1 MYREY
6 DVFPLI
12 SHHVVQF
19 FSSFDN
25 FDSYQKN
32 HDFSWQFK
40 VLWVNWIGYL
50 YLLNLISLLFL
61 PFLIQVKATKPDG
74 SPMKGAQIK
83 IVIRGRGRRLLDKY
97 FIVPESGL
105 VEFSIN
111 GSKIPSNAKSLNLQ
125 VSKSWET

>member
-19 FSSFDN
+19 FSSFDS

-32 HDFSWQFK
+32 HDFSRQFK

-50 YLLNLISLLFL
+50 YLLNLISFLLL
-61 PFLIQVKATKPDG
+61 PFIQVKATKPDG
-74 SPMKGAQIK
+74 SPMKGAHIK
-83 IVIRGRGRRLLDKY
+83 IVISGRRRRLLDKY

-111 GSKIPSNAKSLNLQ
+111 GSAIPSYAKSLNLQ

>member
-19 FSSFDN
+19 FSFFDN

-50 YLLNLISLLFL
+50 YLLNLISLLLL
-61 PFLIQVKATKPDG
+61 PFYTGKSHQAWWK
-74 SPMKGAQIK
+74 SNE
-83 IVIRGRGRRLLDKY
+83 RGT
-97 FIVPESGL
+97 
-105 VEFSIN
+105 N
-111 GSKIPSNAKSLNLQ
+111 
-125 VSKSWET
+125 